1 MITLLFSLNCFNS
14 NWMNLRDGE
23 TGKLLWQ
30 SSEDLSIPGLE
41 HQAHLP
47 ATVLKCRVISREI
60 NFSSAEQMEKFWLEQ
75 KVFVKEQIIER
86 NDIFLVCFIY
96 RIRWHF
102 EFGFVIPNSTN
113 TWQNAIEA
121 AADAQVLPAS
131 LLNGNVVIET
141 NFYDGPLLISTSRVR
156 LFYV

>member
-1 MITLLFSLNCFNS
+1 MSGAFGLH
-14 NWMNLRDGE
+14 LRRVEGIDGE
-23 TGKLLWQ
+23 W
-30 SSEDLSIPGLE
+30 SEELHCRRTHASII
-41 HQAHLP
+41 AP
-47 ATVLKCRVISREI
+47 AAVRVR
-60 NFSSAEQMEKFWLEQ
+60 NNRMEQ
-75 KVFVKEQIIER
+75 
-86 NDIFLVCFIY
+86 
-96 RIRWHF
+96 RWHF

-131 LLNGNVVIET
+131 LLSGNVVIET

>member
-1 MITLLFSLNCFNS
+1 MKRAADVMKGFKL

-30 SSEDLSIPGLE
+30 SSEDLSTPGLE

-60 NFSSAEQMEKFWLEQ
+60 NFSSAEQMERFWLEQ
-75 KVFVKEQIIER
+75 KVFVKEQVIE
-86 NDIFLVCFIY
+86 
-96 RIRWHF
+96 RWHF

-131 LLNGNVVIET
+131 LLSGNVVIET